1 MELFLTELETP
12 RGVFLLLFHGR
23 GIYEL
28 YFPDANH
35 KLNYPRK
42 HNPWP
47 GLETEL
53 KRYFQG
59 ETVSWEAYPLDRS
72 GYGPFTGRLLEVVR
86 RLPYG
91 SVCTYREAARQ
102 AGSPKAWR
110 AAGQALSVNRH
121 PLLIP
126 CHRVIRSDGSCG
138 GFSGPAGWKEE
149 LLKLEGALPGGSK
162 P

>member
-1 MELFLTELETP
+1 MKLFSSELETP
-12 RGVFLLLFHGR
+12 RGVFLLLFHEE

-28 YFPDANH
+28 FFPGSHPAKEAPQERH
-35 KLNYPRK
+35 
-42 HNPWP
+42 PWP
-47 GLETEL
+47 GLEMDL
-53 KRYFQG
+53 NRYFQG
-59 ETVSWEAYPLDRS
+59 EAVSWEPYPLDRS
-72 GYGPFTGRLLEVVR
+72 GYGLFTGRLLEVVR

-138 GFSGPAGWKEE
+138 GFSGPPGWKEE
-149 LLKLEGALPGGSK
+149 LLRLESALPGGSK